1 MGRDKAR
8 QSKFYHL
15 SPYAYCAGDPVN
27 LVDPDGRRPR
37 IYVQKGGIGHA
48 FLTVG
53 EGENTII
60 YSYGRYGAIDNS
72 SSIGSGLFTVR
83 GEGVM
88 LRYTGES
95 AAKFLEGIMKEEF
108 DLFEVNNNSDGMIA
122 EYYDSK
128 LDLQKRP
135 TDSNKK
141 SYNSPNAFVID
152 EYNLFDNNC
161 VTTTIAGVN
170 INQGLLDEDIWIPI
184 KLSSNIKDEISS
196 GNKNFRQIKD
206 EVDFVKDLTN
216 ILYGK
221 EIRNY

>member
-1 MGRDKAR
+1 M
-8 QSKFYHL
+8 
-15 SPYAYCAGDPVN
+15 
-27 LVDPDGRRPR
+27 R
-37 IYVQKGGIGHA
+37 IYNPLHHFGSQTLILRNGGLQIH
-48 FLTVG
+48 
-53 EGENTII
+53 
-60 YSYGRYGAIDNS
+60 RD
-72 SSIGSGLFTVR
+72 R
-83 GEGVM
+83 
-88 LRYTGES
+88 
-95 AAKFLEGIMKEEF
+95 
-108 DLFEVNNNSDGMIA
+108 
-122 EYYDSK
+122 K

-206 EVDFVKDLTN
+206 
-216 ILYGK
+216 
-221 EIRNY
+221 

>member
-1 MGRDKAR
+1 M
-8 QSKFYHL
+8 
-15 SPYAYCAGDPVN
+15 N
-27 LVDPDGRRPR
+27 LVDPDGRLPR
-37 IYVQKGGIGHA
+37 IYIQKEGIGHV

-60 YSYGRYGAIDNS
+60 YSYGRYGAIDDS
-72 SSIGSGLFTVR
+72 SSKGFGSFTVH

-95 AAKFLEGIMKEEF
+95 AAIFLENVIKEDF
-108 DLFEVNNNSDGMIA
+108 DLFEINNNSDGVIA

-128 LDLQKRP
+128 LDPQKRP
-135 TDSNKK
+135 TDLNKK
-141 SYNSPNAFVID
+141 SYNSPYAFVID

-161 VTTTIAGVN
+161 VTTTIKGVN
-170 INQGLLDEDIWIPI
+170 INQDLLDEDIWIPI
-184 KLSSNIKDEISS
+184 KLSSNIKEEISE

-206 EVDFVKDLTN
+206 NVDFVKDLIN

-221 EIRNY
+221 ETHNY

>member
-1 MGRDKAR
+1 
-8 QSKFYHL
+8 
-15 SPYAYCAGDPVN
+15 
-27 LVDPDGRRPR
+27 
-37 IYVQKGGIGHA
+37 
-48 FLTVG
+48 
-53 EGENTII
+53 
-60 YSYGRYGAIDNS
+60 
-72 SSIGSGLFTVR
+72 
-83 GEGVM
+83 
-88 LRYTGES
+88 
-95 AAKFLEGIMKEEF
+95 
-108 DLFEVNNNSDGMIA
+108 MIA

-206 EVDFVKDLTN
+206 EVDFVKDLIN